1 MSFWRGQRFRGGASG
16 DVLAVSTLTSAGDRA
31 GKAVRE
37 KSNLLNRFNLIW
49 VVQPALQ
56 KFPASH

>member
-1 MSFWRGQRFRGGASG
+1 VSMLAS
-16 DVLAVSTLTSAGDRA
+16 ASNRA

-56 KFPASH
+56 KFPASN